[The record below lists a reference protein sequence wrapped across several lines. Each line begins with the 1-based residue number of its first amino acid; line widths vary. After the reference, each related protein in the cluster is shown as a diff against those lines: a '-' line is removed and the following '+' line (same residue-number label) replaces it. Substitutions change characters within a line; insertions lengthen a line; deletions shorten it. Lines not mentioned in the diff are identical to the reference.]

1 MGEFMLQIEVDE
13 SKCIGCGKCYEICH
27 KAAKI
32 WKVTRVA
39 RILDLRYCHVCTL
52 CAMECP
58 TDCIKIIRDGPKD

>member
-13 SKCIGCGKCYEICH
+13 SKCIGCGKCYEICP

-39 RILDLRYCHVCTL
+39 RI
-52 CAMECP
+52 
-58 TDCIKIIRDGPKD
+58 